1 MQVQQGD
8 DLKVKT
14 EMKKRIYYLILLELF
29 IVLILTLSW
38 EFLLEDTTFGAI
50 NVKHAHEDLAERL
63 EYIITSIVFVCI
75 ALIIPLGIII
85 RDFARLEKT
94 TKRLQ
99 GALDNIKTLEG
110 LLPMCAN
117 CKNIR
122 DDDGYWQQVEVY
134 IRQHSKAQFSHSI
147 CPKCAHQL
155 YPGLF
160 DEANK

>member
-1 MQVQQGD
+1 MI
-8 DLKVKT
+8 
-14 EMKKRIYYLILLELF
+14 KRVCYLILLEML
-29 IVLILTLSW
+29 IVLILTFVW
-38 EFLLEDTTFGAI
+38 EFWFEERTFSYFAIDHGPEDIT
-50 NVKHAHEDLAERL
+50 ERL
-63 EYIITSIVFVCI
+63 EYMITSFVFVCI

-94 TKRLQ
+94 TLRLQ

-110 LLPMCAN
+110 LLPMCSN

-134 IRQHSKAQFSHSI
+134 IQQHSKAEFSHSI
-147 CPKCAHQL
+147 CPKCARQL

-160 DEANK
+160 PEEKR

>member
-1 MQVQQGD
+1 MQARPGD

-38 EFLLEDTTFGAI
+38 EFLLEDATFGAI

-94 TKRLQ
+94 TKQ
-99 GALDNIKTLEG
+99 
-110 LLPMCAN
+110 LPP
-117 CKNIR
+117 R
-122 DDDGYWQQVEVY
+122 V
-134 IRQHSKAQFSHSI
+134 
-147 CPKCAHQL
+147 L
-155 YPGLF
+155 
-160 DEANK
+160 